1 MSTEELET
9 ARHVLVIANE
19 TAVSRALADRLRER
33 AQQGPIRVSV
43 VAPVSEPRQG
53 YVVYADTRR
62 AAAGRRLDKTLS
74 RLREAGIPA
83 DGLVVEADPVAAV
96 RDAIVQ
102 LEPDEVIVSTH
113 TQPKSGWLRRNAV
126 DQMRRVA
133 GRLPFEHVVV
143 DLQAEKEGE
152 ANVLVVANQTVLGE
166 PLLAKIR
173 ERAAKGPASFLIVS
187 PQGEAEGSYDAAERR
202 LRRAVS
208 LLRSEGLDA
217 HGQVSHPDPYTAVQ
231 QAIEDERVDE
241 LIVSTFPHERSGWL
255 RRDLVGRLK
264 NDTGLPLEH
273 VVVEA
278 ESVGASA

>member
-1 MSTEELET
+1 MSADLES

-19 TAVSRALADRLRER
+19 TAVSRALAERLRDR
-33 AQQGPIRVSV
+33 AAHGAIRVSV
-43 VAPVSEPRQG
+43 VAPVSDPHQG

-62 AAAGRRLDKTLS
+62 AAAGRRLDKTLA

-83 DGLVVEADPVAAV
+83 DGLVVEADPVAAT
-96 RDAIVQ
+96 RDAIAQ

-126 DQMRRVA
+126 DQMRRIA
-133 GRLPFEHVVV
+133 GSLPFEHVVV
-143 DLQAEKEGE
+143 DLQAEHEGE
-152 ANVLVVANQTVLGE
+152 TNVLVVANQTVLGE

-173 ERAAKGPASFLIVS
+173 ERASKSPASFLIVS
-187 PQGEAEGSYDAAERR
+187 PQGEAEGSYDEAERR

-217 HGQVSHPDPYTAVQ
+217 HGQVSHPDPYQAVQ
-231 QAIEDERVDE
+231 QTIADERVDE
-241 LIVSTFPHERSGWL
+241 LIVSTFPQERSGWL
-255 RRDLVGRLK
+255 RRDLIERLK

-278 ESVGASA
+278 ESVGARA